1 MLVIMLMIEAS
12 APSLRIGSQIP
23 VESLAHSRMPPI
35 ALDTQEL
42 AQNVLHEV
50 FGERIQ
56 RFVVFFIHL
65 VHPEIAHQSTQRATW
80 HSIVVDMMI
89 IVAAWDASRNV
100 AESHDLVNGHVGSGK
115 IL

>member
-1 MLVIMLMIEAS
+1 MLMVEAC

-23 VESLAHSRMPPI
+23 IKSLGHSRMPPI

-50 FGERIQ
+50 FGERVQ
-56 RFVVFFIHL
+56 RFVVSFIHL
-65 VHPEIAHQSTQRATW
+65 VHPEIEHQSAQRATW
-80 HSIVVDMMI
+80 RSIVVDMMLI
-89 IVAAWDASRNV
+89 FAARDASGNV
-100 AESHDLVNGHVGSGK
+100 AELHDLANGHVGSDK